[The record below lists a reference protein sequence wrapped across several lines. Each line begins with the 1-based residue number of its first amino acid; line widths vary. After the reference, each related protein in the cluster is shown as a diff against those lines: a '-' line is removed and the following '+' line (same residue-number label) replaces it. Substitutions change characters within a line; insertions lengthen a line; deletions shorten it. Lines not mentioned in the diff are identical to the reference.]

1 MDVKDIETARGI
13 PCHAFGVSGMI
24 VVEEARSLADLNAA
38 ERLQAETWDPS
49 VVVPAEMML
58 VAAET
63 GGVVVVARDE
73 GRVVGFCMGVAAWD
87 GRTAWMWSHMAAV
100 DPRYQ
105 SRGVGAALKFRQREI
120 ARARGYRVITWTFD
134 PLEAGNANFNL
145 VKLGA
150 VARVYLPNHY
160 GQMHD
165 RLNRGLPSDRLLAEW
180 WVGGEAAG
188 PEPGEV
194 EDAAPVVFL
203 AARRREDG
211 FAEPA
216 TGGAAAPRPET
227 EAEEAAGPGEG
238 AGGAEGGKGAA
249 GAESG
254 EAAAGPL
261 ITPVRAPESPLWP
274 AGPWRR
280 GVIEIPLRFQAIK
293 AADMDLARAWRKASA
308 AAFQNAFA
316 MGAVVRSFHRD
327 PAAGVGRY
335 ELILGGTKL

>member
-1 MDVKDIETARGI
+1 
-13 PCHAFGVSGMI
+13 MI

-38 ERLQAETWDPS
+38 ERLQAETWGPS

-63 GGVVVVARDE
+63 GGAVVVARDD

-160 GQMHD
+160 GQMND

-188 PEPGEV
+188 PEPVEV

-203 AARRREDG
+203 AARTREDG

-216 TGGAAAPRPET
+216 TGSAAAPGPGT
-227 EAEEAAGPGEG
+227 GAEGAAGPGEV
-238 AGGAEGGKGAA
+238 AA

-261 ITPVRAPESPLWP
+261 IKPVRAPEAPLWP

-280 GVIEIPLRFQAIK
+280 GIIEIPLRFQAIK

-316 MGAVVRSFHRD
+316 MGARVRSFHRD

-335 ELILGGTKL
+335 ELILGGAKR